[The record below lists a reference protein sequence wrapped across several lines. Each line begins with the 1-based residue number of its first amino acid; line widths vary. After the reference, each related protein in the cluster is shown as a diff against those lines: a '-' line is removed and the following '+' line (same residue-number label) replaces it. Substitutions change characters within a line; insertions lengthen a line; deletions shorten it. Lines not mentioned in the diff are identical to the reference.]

1 MKTLKELEIG
11 FFHLLEE
18 LKNDDLNIVDV
29 LKKFESLISDFES
42 VSKQDVEAINE
53 LKKEFKQLSLKIIK
67 LKKIDS
73 KISFLEES
81 IKIYTNNLEMLFK

>member
-29 LKKFESLISDFES
+29 LKKFESLISDFET

-53 LKKEFKQLSLKIIK
+53 LKKEFEQLSLKIIK

-73 KISFLEES
+73 KISFLEEN